1 MGGSHSPT
9 SYEPTSPGPR
19 STRTLPSKP
28 ATWWSSPAPRGPD
41 SPPATSSPSNRQ
53 RAAVAPDRP
62 TRIPS
67 GTPAP
72 NEPHQGRRWFADDH
86 RDRTPLERTHGQ
98 PLHQSDMQ
106 KPGPARARVAGSR
119 VRALEPYL

>member
-9 SYEPTSPGPR
+9 SSEPTSPGLL
-19 STRTLPSKP
+19 STRTLRSKP
-28 ATWWSSPAPRGPD
+28 ATWSFSRAPRGPD
-41 SPPATSSPSNRQ
+41 SPLATSSPSNRQ

-62 TRIPS
+62 IRIPS

-72 NEPHQGRRWFADDH
+72 NAPHQGRQWFADDH
-86 RDRTPLERTHGQ
+86 RDRTLLERRHGR

-106 KPGPARARVAGSR
+106 KLGP
-119 VRALEPYL
+119 